1 LDFLLSIVGAP
12 IPVKRAVANPSPQQ
26 VNRLHKKY
34 VQGLVTLFDEQK
46 HRYGL
51 PRSVKLTI
59 V

>member
-1 LDFLLSIVGAP
+1 MYYCFVVGAP
-12 IPVKRAVANPSPQQ
+12 IPVKKAVANPSPQQ

-34 VQGLVTLFDEQK
+34 VQGLIDLFEEQK

-51 PRSVKLTI
+51 PKSVKLTI